1 MSSNIGAARKVRF
14 APAAIAVLFFSFMLA
29 LGNRPLVWAQGTDSS
44 GPSAA
49 KQSVDKQ
56 SALYHGKQSEQTP
69 EQKMA
74 AQQKR
79 LEDAAERDAL
89 DQVKQEQ
96 WIVSLK
102 RFRDPLGPVVTRT
115 AAHVDFTKTLR
126 GAPDGDYAIIHF
138 TTTFKNKSDVT
149 ERLTLVK
156 EDGKWQAAA
165 YAIH

>member
-1 MSSNIGAARKVRF
+1 MRLVVIVLTVIAAALLTF
-14 APAAIAVLFFSFMLA
+14 AGPAEDEASATGQKWLA
-29 LGNRPLVWAQGTDSS
+29 LLDAQKYEESWS
-44 GPSAA
+44 QAA
-49 KQSVDKQ
+49 S
-56 SALYHGKQSEQTP
+56 
-69 EQKMA
+69 MF
-74 AQQKR
+74 R
-79 LEDAAERDAL
+79 

-96 WIVSLK
+96 WVVSLK
-102 RFRDPLGPVVTRT
+102 RFRDPLGPLVSRT
-115 AAHVDFTKTLR
+115 SSRVDFAKTLR